1 MATIIN
7 EKILGNLEELARL
20 KLKTEGK
27 EKTLKD
33 LEKILEYF
41 EELKE
46 LDVEGILPMTGG
58 TFSKNV
64 FREDKIDKNHLSR
77 ESAVKQF
84 PETQDGFLKVPPV
97 FE

>member
-1 MATIIN
+1 MAAIIN

-20 KLKTEGK
+20 KLKAEEK
-27 EKTLKD
+27 EKMLKD
-33 LEKILEYF
+33 LEKILEHF
-41 EELKE
+41 GELKE
-46 LDVEGILPMTGG
+46 LDTKGILPMVGG

-84 PETQDGFLKVPPV
+84 PETQGGFLKVPPV